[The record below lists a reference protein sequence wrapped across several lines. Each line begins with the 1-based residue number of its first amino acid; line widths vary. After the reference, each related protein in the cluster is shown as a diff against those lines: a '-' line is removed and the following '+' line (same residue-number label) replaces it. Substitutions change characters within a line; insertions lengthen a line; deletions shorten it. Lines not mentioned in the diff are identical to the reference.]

1 MHATMQKT
9 AQDMAKG
16 FDAVTA
22 SIKEM
27 QSAMAGKGKGS
38 GGGGGGSNNAVEKYI
53 SRAKKALTE
62 LRSAYTSVNSAITA
76 NDKKQEEYWRSRAS
90 SISQSLNAL
99 TSNAQK
105 ALNKGEFNTS
115 EVKKYSDAIKDLRE
129 QMRLFYSVRN
139 SKDAKTT
146 DMGRQVAEVK
156 QISDAYKTLQ
166 DQI

>member
-62 LRSAYTSVNSAITA
+62 LRSAYTSVNSAITV
-76 NDKKQEEYWRSRAS
+76 NDKK
-90 SISQSLNAL
+90 
-99 TSNAQK
+99 
-105 ALNKGEFNTS
+105 
-115 EVKKYSDAIKDLRE
+115 
-129 QMRLFYSVRN
+129 
-139 SKDAKTT
+139 
-146 DMGRQVAEVK
+146 
-156 QISDAYKTLQ
+156 
-166 DQI
+166 